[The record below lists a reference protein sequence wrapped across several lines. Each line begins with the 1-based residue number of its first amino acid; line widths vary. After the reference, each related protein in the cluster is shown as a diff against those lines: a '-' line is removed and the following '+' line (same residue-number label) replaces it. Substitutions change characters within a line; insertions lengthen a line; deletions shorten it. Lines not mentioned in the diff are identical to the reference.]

1 MPTYV
6 ILICHFPEIRVR
18 PKKDWGEEDPFYRY
32 FLSSNWYKN
41 KKIKTTAMDEIDKNI
56 LNTMQEEFP
65 VTQRPFAEVGKL
77 VGLDEKEV
85 VERVKRLKNDGY
97 IRRIG
102 PILER
107 KKLKYVSALCGV
119 HVDEGIIMDFV
130 DKINK
135 HSGVTHNYER
145 DGDLNIWFTI
155 AAKTNDEIEFFLS
168 GMEKKYAVKIY
179 RFPEK
184 KVFKIKTF
192 FPL

>member
-1 MPTYV
+1 
-6 ILICHFPEIRVR
+6 
-18 PKKDWGEEDPFYRY
+18 
-32 FLSSNWYKN
+32 
-41 KKIKTTAMDEIDKNI
+41 MDEFDKKI

-65 VTQRPFAEVGKL
+65 VAQNPFAEIGKL

-85 VERVKRLKNDGY
+85 IERVKRLKSDGY

-107 KKLKYVSALCGV
+107 KKLKYASVLCGV
-119 HVDEGIIMDFV
+119 HVDEEIIMDFV
-130 DKINK
+130 DEINK

-145 DGDLNIWFTI
+145 EGDLNIWFTI
-155 AAKTNDEIEFFLS
+155 AAKTSDEIEGFLAD
-168 GMEKKYAVKIY
+168 MEKKYAIKIY

-192 FPL
+192 FPV

>member
-1 MPTYV
+1 MDE
-6 ILICHFPEIRVR
+6 F
-18 PKKDWGEEDPFYRY
+18 D
-32 FLSSNWYKN
+32 
-41 KKIKTTAMDEIDKNI
+41 KKILNI
-56 LNTMQEEFP
+56 MQEEFP
-65 VTQRPFAEVGKL
+65 VARRPFAEVGKL

-85 VERVKRLKNDGY
+85 IERVEQLKSDGY

-107 KKLKYVSALCGV
+107 KKLKYASALCGV
-119 HVDEGIIMDFV
+119 HVNEENIMEFADE
-130 DKINK
+130 INK

-155 AAKTNDEIEFFLS
+155 AAKTNDEIEDFLS
-168 GMEKKYAVKIY
+168 GIEKKYAIKIY

-192 FPL
+192 FPV